1 MYLSVNWLKDWLK
14 LPKDLTAEKLA
25 HDLTMSTVEVEEVI
39 DQAASL
45 AGVLVGKIKEIA
57 PHPDADRLQV
67 CQVDL
72 GSRVDQIVC
81 GGSNL
86 SKGMLVA
93 VATVGSK
100 VKWHGEGELV
110 TLEKVKIRGIE
121 SHGMIAAASEIGL
134 HNLFPAKSDKEILDL
149 TDLNPKVGADLSQA
163 LQLNDFIIDIDN
175 KSINHRP
182 DLWGQY
188 GLAREV
194 AAIYRLSLADY
205 QVAPLKETDEIKLK
219 VSVKDKDKC
228 FRYLGLVIKNVK
240 VEPSPLW
247 LKNRLQAV
255 GLRPINNIVDV
266 TNYIMYELGQPMH
279 AFDAR
284 MIEGSEIQVVSAKK
298 GEKFI
303 TLDGTKR
310 RLNENCLMIADS
322 KKYVAVA
329 GIMGG
334 QNSEISSDTET
345 VILESANFLASN
357 IRRSSGFL
365 ALRSESSARFEKSLD
380 PVLAELAIRKAA
392 ELILSLNDEAY
403 VASHLQDINH
413 NPFKEINLEVPENL
427 INSRFGVE
435 IPTKEIK
442 DILTRLQFQVEYK
455 NKTFFIKVPTFRA
468 TKDISIP
475 EDIVE
480 EVARIYGY
488 DNIQSSLPSVF
499 LQAPH
504 TDVAHQVLKDL
515 KFWMSLSQG
524 YSEVYTYPFTNLPW
538 VEKLNFSLN
547 DHVKVKNTIS
557 LDQAYLNLSLLPN
570 LLAKA
575 EENFRFFDNIK
586 IFEIDRIFD
595 KKHKSV
601 YHTDPSKKKYLPLQD
616 KHFTGLEVSTDTGQG
631 TFLRIKGLWES
642 LADYFGIKLS
652 FEKNENVFSSLVYDI
667 KTQDVTLGQFG
678 LLKNDLFDSG
688 PTKVQVAWWNVN
700 FSVLVKYIN
709 QNMIYTPLPKF
720 PSMQRDLAIVV
731 AEDILWEDLMKEI
744 IKISPLLINL
754 EPFDVFTGHG
764 VPEGKKSIAFHLEFR
779 STDKTL
785 ESEDVELII
794 KQILEVL
801 NKKFDSQLR

>member
-14 LPKDLTAEKLA
+14 LPKDLSAEKIA

-45 AGVLVGKIKEIA
+45 AGIVVGKIKEIA

-72 GSRVDQIVC
+72 GSRIDQIVC

-93 VATVGSK
+93 VATVGAK

-121 SHGMIAAASEIGL
+121 SNGMIAASSEIGL
-134 HNLFPAKSDKEILDL
+134 NDLFPAKSEKEILDL
-149 TDLNPKVGADLSQA
+149 SDLNPKVGADLSQA

-194 AAIYRLSLADY
+194 AAIYKLALADY
-205 QVAPLKETDEIKLK
+205 QVAPIKEKEELKLK
-219 VSVKDKDKC
+219 VSIKDKDKC

-284 MIEGSEIQVVSAKK
+284 MIEGSEIQVLCAKK

-303 TLDGTKR
+303 TLDGAKR
-310 RLNENCLMIADS
+310 RLNENCLMIADG
-322 KKYVAVA
+322 KKYVAIA

-345 VILESANFLASN
+345 VILEAANFLASN

-403 VASHLQDINH
+403 VASHLQDINN
-413 NPFKEINLEVPENL
+413 NPFKEINLVVPEDL

-435 IPTKEIK
+435 IPTKDIK
-442 DILTRLQFQVEYK
+442 DILSRLQFKVDYK
-455 NKTFFIKVPTFRA
+455 NKTFFIQVPSFRA

-488 DNIQSSLPSVF
+488 DNIQSTLPSVS

-504 TDVAHQVLKDL
+504 TDVAHQTLKAL
-515 KFWMSLSQG
+515 KAWMSLSQA
-524 YSEVYTYPFTNLPW
+524 YTEVYTYPFTNPAWL
-538 VEKLNFSLN
+538 EKLGLSLN
-547 DHVKVKNTIS
+547 DHIKVKNTIS
-557 LDQAYLNLSLLPN
+557 LDQSYLNLSLLPN

-575 EENFRFFDNIK
+575 EENFRFFDSIK
-586 IFEIDRIFD
+586 IFEIDRVFD
-595 KKHKSV
+595 KKHKSI
-601 YHTDPSKKKYLPLQD
+601 YHADPDKKKYLPLQD
-616 KHFTGLEVSTDTGQG
+616 KYFSGLEVSLETAEK
-631 TFLRIKGLWES
+631 TFLRVKGLWES
-642 LADYFGIKLS
+642 LADYFGLTLS
-652 FEKNENVFSSLVYDI
+652 FEKTANSFSSLVYDI
-667 KTQDVTLGQFG
+667 KTQDVVLGQFG
-678 LLKNDLFDSG
+678 LLNNNLFDSG
-688 PTKVQVAWWNVN
+688 SSKTQVAWWQVN
-700 FSVLVKYIN
+700 FSLLVKYVN
-709 QNMIYTPLPKF
+709 QNMTYTSLAKF
-720 PSMQRDLAIVV
+720 PSVRRDLAIVV
-731 AEDILWEDLMKEI
+731 DTDVLWEEILKEI
-744 IKISPLLINL
+744 SKVSPLLISS
-754 EPFDVFTGHG
+754 EPFDIFSGHG
-764 VPEGKKSIAFHLEFR
+764 IEENKKSIAFHLEFR
-779 STDKTL
+779 SLEKTL
-785 ESEDVELII
+785 ESEDVEEIL

-801 NKKFDSQLR
+801 NKKFNAKLR

>member
-25 HDLTMSTVEVEEVI
+25 YDLTMSTVEVEEVI

-45 AGVLVGKIKEIA
+45 AGVVVGKIKEIA

-86 SKGMLVA
+86 NKGMLVA
-93 VATVGSK
+93 VATIGAR

-110 TLEKVKIRGIE
+110 TLDKVKIRGIE
-121 SHGMIAAASEIGL
+121 SNGMIAASSEIGL
-134 HNLFPAKSDKEILDL
+134 SNLFPAKSDKEILDL
-149 TDLNPKVGADLSQA
+149 TELNLKVGADLSLA

-194 AAIYRLSLADY
+194 AAIYRLHLTDY
-205 QVAPLKETDEIKLK
+205 QVAPLKETEEVKLK

-284 MIEGSEIQVVSAKK
+284 MIEGTEIQVINAKK

-310 RLNENCLMIADS
+310 RLNEDCLMIADS
-322 KKYVAVA
+322 KKYVALA

-334 QNSEISSDTET
+334 QNSEISLDTET
-345 VILESANFLASN
+345 VILEAANFLASN
-357 IRRSSGFL
+357 IRHSSVFL
-365 ALRSESSARFEKSLD
+365 SLRSESSARFEKSLD
-380 PVLAELAIRKAA
+380 PNLAELAIKKAA

-403 VASHLQDINH
+403 IASRLQDINN
-413 NPFKEINLEVPENL
+413 NPFKEVSLVVPEDL
-427 INSRFGVE
+427 INRRFGSE
-435 IPTKEIK
+435 IPTKDIK
-442 DILTRLQFQVEYK
+442 DILTRLQFKVEHK
-455 NKTFFIKVPTFRA
+455 NKIFTIQVPSFRA

-488 DNIQSSLPSVF
+488 DNIQSSLPSVS
-499 LQAPH
+499 LQSPH

-515 KFWMSLSQG
+515 KFWMSLSQS

-538 VEKLNFSLN
+538 VEKLNLN
-547 DHVKVKNTIS
+547 LQDHIKVKNTIN
-557 LDQAYLNLSLLPN
+557 LDQSYLNLSLLPN
-570 LLAKA
+570 LFSKA

-586 IFEIDRIFD
+586 IFEIDRVFD
-595 KKHKSV
+595 KKYKSV
-601 YHTDPSKKKYLPLQD
+601 YHTNPEKKKYLPLQD
-616 KHFTGLEVSTDTGQG
+616 KFFAGLEVSQDTAQA
-631 TFLRIKGLWES
+631 TFLRAKGLWES
-642 LADYFGIKLS
+642 LADYFGVNLS
-652 FEKNENVFSSLVYDI
+652 FVKIDNSFSSLVYSI
-667 KTQDVTLGQFG
+667 ETQGVILGQFG
-678 LLKNDLFDSG
+678 LLKDGLFDSG
-688 PTKVQVAWWNVN
+688 SSKVNVAWWQVN
-700 FSVLVKYIN
+700 FSLLVKYVN
-709 QNMIYTPLPKF
+709 SNMTYNPLPKF

-731 AEDILWEDLMKEI
+731 AESILWEDLMKEI
-744 IKISPLLINL
+744 VKISPLLVNL

-764 VPEGKKSIAFHLEFR
+764 VPEGQKSIAFHLEFR
-779 STDKTL
+779 SADKTL
-785 ESEDVELII
+785 ESEDIDLII

-801 NKKFDSQLR
+801 NKKFNSQLR

>member
-25 HDLTMSTVEVEEVI
+25 YDLTMSTVEVEEVI

-45 AGVLVGKIKEIA
+45 AGVVVGKIKEIA

-86 SKGMLVA
+86 TKGMLVA

-110 TLEKVKIRGIE
+110 TLEKVKIRGLE
-121 SHGMIAAASEIGL
+121 SNGMIAASSEIGL
-134 HNLFPAKSDKEILDL
+134 SNLFSAKSDKEILDL
-149 TDLNPKVGADLSQA
+149 TELNLKVGADLSQA

-194 AAIYRLSLADY
+194 AAIYRLHLADY
-205 QVAPLKETDEIKLK
+205 QVAPLKETEEVKLK

-298 GEKFI
+298 GEKFV

-322 KKYVAVA
+322 KKYVALA

-345 VILESANFLASN
+345 VVLESANFLASN

-403 VASHLQDINH
+403 VASHLQDINN
-413 NPFKEINLEVPENL
+413 NPFKEVSLVVPEEL

-455 NKTFFIKVPTFRA
+455 NKTFFIQVPTFRA

-488 DNIQSSLPSVF
+488 DNIQSSLPSVS
-499 LQAPH
+499 LQSPH

-524 YSEVYTYPFTNLPW
+524 YSEVYTYPFTNVAW
-538 VEKLNFSLN
+538 VEKLGLSLN
-547 DHVKVKNTIS
+547 DHIKVKNTIS

-570 LLAKA
+570 LLSKA
-575 EENFRFFDNIK
+575 EENFRFFDSIK
-586 IFEIDRIFD
+586 IFEIDRVFD

-601 YHTDPSKKKYLPLQD
+601 YHTDPEKKKYLPLQD
-616 KHFTGLEVSTDTGQG
+616 KHFTGLEVSGETAQA

-642 LADYFGIKLS
+642 LADYFGITLS
-652 FEKNENVFSSLVYDI
+652 FEKSENVFSSLVYDI
-667 KTQDVTLGQFG
+667 KTQDVLLGQFG

-688 PTKVQVAWWNVN
+688 PSKVNLAWWDVN
-700 FSVLVKYIN
+700 FAVLVKYIN
-709 QNMIYTPLPKF
+709 QNMTYNPLPKF

-731 AEDILWEDLMKEI
+731 AESILWEDLMKEI
-744 IKISPLLINL
+744 IRLSPLLVNL

-764 VPEGKKSIAFHLEFR
+764 VAEGKKSIAFHLEFR
-779 STDKTL
+779 STEKTL
-785 ESEDVELII
+785 ESEDVEEII

-801 NKKFDSQLR
+801 NKKFDAQLR